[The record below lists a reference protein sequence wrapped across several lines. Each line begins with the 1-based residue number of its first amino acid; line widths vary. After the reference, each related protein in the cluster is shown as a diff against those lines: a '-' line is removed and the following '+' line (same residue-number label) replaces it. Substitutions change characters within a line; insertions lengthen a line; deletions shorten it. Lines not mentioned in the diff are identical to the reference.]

1 MNKSFFW
8 FFLAMASL
16 GSAQAQ
22 NNLVVLQ
29 CKQIGEEANKVYLEI
44 DFGNRKIFVDDHLS
58 RERWERLNQ
67 KKFLLYRKAVQEK
80 DELGMKWW
88 APSPYKTREY
98 SIDTETDSEVTANPG
113 FPVRGELKI
122 NRNTLVAYL
131 NDHVGGALNESSY
144 QCEKI
149 EKGF

>member
-29 CKQIGEEANKVYLEI
+29 CKQIGEGANKVYLEI
-44 DFGNRKIFVDDHLS
+44 DFGNRKIFVDDHLQRQSWEKFNQMRS
-58 RERWERLNQ
+58 RNYQ
-67 KKFLLYRKAVQEK
+67 QADKEK
-80 DELGMKWW
+80 DERGMKIY
-88 APSPYKTREY
+88 APSPYEPWEY
-98 SIDTETDSEVTANPG
+98 SIVTETHSEVTAIPL
-113 FPVRGELKI
+113 FTRGLLKI

>member
-29 CKQIGEEANKVYLEI
+29 CKQIGEGANKVYLEI
-44 DFGNRKIFVDDHLS
+44 DFGNKKILVDNHLERQSWEKFNQMRS
-58 RERWERLNQ
+58 RNYQ
-67 KKFLLYRKAVQEK
+67 QAVKEK
-80 DELGMKWW
+80 DERGMKIY
-88 APSPYKTREY
+88 APSPYKPREY